1 MYQISIS
8 TMTPEAIMRKQAFK
22 RLRPRNTMTE
32 AKTGLPVGN
41 GWSQCQPAG
50 DPLIYDLYTQ
60 ADFMRE
66 YEVNAH
72 KINSLKYYPDI
83 LFGASKTKI
92 TQKIRSRVS
101 IGFQQRIHTKRLTA
115 LIGNNVSMRL
125 IKSGGGKTDTLTR
138 FRDGWEEKDMEIAVH
153 EAISADGKTG
163 DCAVCFYLSNG
174 KTGWRTFSYENG
186 DTLYP
191 HYDPA
196 TGELALFGRLY
207 STLADD
213 GKCADYLDVWDTV
226 NYMRYRRDPEN
237 GGWAIDMRPEPHKFA
252 ECPVAYH
259 RYGNPFWTPSQ
270 DLIDAYELALSQF
283 CENNAAYALRILYTM
298 GQTMEVKASIDGTPQ
313 RIDSPDPNS
322 KVGFLEPADAS
333 NSFTQQLSIMERDIM
348 RSSFAVETPEIKSGA
363 DMSSLTVKMLFAD
376 TYLKALE
383 DSQNYQKFL
392 SRITRLFKYGYG
404 VETEKVTELSQFKV
418 KAELAPFI
426 FMSETEIVNS
436 IVQLVGSGVMS
447 RRTASEIAY
456 ESGYGT
462 ADEWDRIINEAHDE
476 YAVTQNVA
484 QAQSLD
490 VVTDARKEGQNGK
503 QS

>member
-1 MYQISIS
+1 MYSISIS

-32 AKTGLPVGN
+32 ARMELPVGREN
-41 GWSQCQPAG
+41 TQYLPIG
-50 DPLIYDLYTQ
+50 DPLMYDIYTQ

-125 IKSGGGKTDTLTR
+125 IKSGGGKTDTLAR
-138 FRDGWEEKDMEIAVH
+138 FRDGWEEKDMEVAVH

-163 DCAVCFYLSNG
+163 DCAICFYLSDK

-191 HYDPA
+191 HYDPM
-196 TGELALFGRLY
+196 TGELAIFGRLY
-207 STLADD
+207 SALADD
-213 GKCADYLDVWDTV
+213 GTYAEYLDVWDTTD
-226 NYMRYRRDPEN
+226 YMRYKKDHESER
-237 GGWAIDMRPEPHKFA
+237 WTIDLIPQKHNFL

-270 DLIDAYELALSQF
+270 DLIDAYELSLSQF

-313 RIDSPDPNS
+313 RIDSPDPNA

-333 NSFTQQLSIMERDIM
+333 NSFSQQLSIMERNIM
-348 RSSFAVETPEIKSGA
+348 RSSFAVETPEIKSGS

-404 VETEKVTELSQFKV
+404 VETENLTEMSQFKV

-426 FMSETEIVNS
+426 FMSETEMVNS
-436 IVQLVGSGVMS
+436 IVQLVGSGAMS
-447 RRTASEIAY
+447 RKTASEIAY

-462 ADEWDRIINEAHDE
+462 ADEWSRIINEAHDE
-476 YAVTQNVA
+476 YAATQTSA

-490 VVTDARKEGQNGK
+490 VVENARKEAEDGK